1 MNNHLII
8 GYGKWSKKNLAYLEK
23 KKFFDKIIIKRR
35 DKYFFYSKKRKL
47 NKLKFNEI
55 LKSIK
60 SVHICSPIKTH
71 FTYLKRFNFFEKT
84 IVEKPFVEKLSQL
97 KTIKDIYKNKY
108 FLVNYIDTFNPLIP
122 KIKKS
127 LDKKKFNQII
137 LNYSKKDK
145 FYKNKHE
152 FALEWLDHPLSLIL
166 LFFKRFPKMQIK
178 SHQIIKK
185 NNHYN
190 QKIIINYNFKSF
202 NLIVKLNCSLKIE
215 RNLQIIDKK
224 NIQTFHFYKNSIY
237 KNNKKTY
244 MTRKNSFDNFYNS
257 LLKKQKNPN
266 QNFDFH
272 KKIILERNKILKSLK
287 KTKL

>member
-47 NKLKFNEI
+47 NKQKFNEI
-55 LKSIK
+55 LESIK

-97 KTIKDIYKNKY
+97 KAIKNIYKNKY

-145 FYKNKHE
+145 FYKNKHD
-152 FALEWLDHPLSLIL
+152 FALEWLDHPLSLVL
-166 LFFKRFPKMQIK
+166 LFFKKFPKMQIK

-202 NLIVKLNCSLKIE
+202 NLIIKLNCSLKIE
-215 RNLQIIDKK
+215 RNLQIIDKD

-244 MTRKNSFDNFYNS
+244 MTKKNSFDNFYNS